1 MTSIEALNQKHLLKF
16 RTAKEESANKTN
28 TCIYPDTVMKLHVPA
43 NTVFIFTHSL
53 HRQPEWSTNHTLSWI
68 GPVLTVLKK
77 EKS

>member
-1 MTSIEALNQKHLLKF
+1 MTSIKALNQKHLLKF

-28 TCIYPDTVMKLHVPA
+28 TCIYPDTVMELHLPA

-77 EKS
+77 DKS